1 MVTVGARLI
10 KVITRDLAG
19 LGFHELGVLDTV
31 RFVLNRLSVIG
42 VLVVF
47 LLGAALGFYL
57 TRAHSSSSV
66 TYNTSVILKQVQTL
80 SQLVTVKY
88 VVENVVVAEDAKW
101 YGDNRVLLVAHGI
114 VKAGIYLDQIKPGDV
129 TISGK
134 KLKIKLPAP
143 AITDVYLDEH
153 KTEILERT
161 TGLMRA
167 FDKDLEQNARKNAVQ
182 KLTRAAYDNGII
194 KEAGERARTQ
204 LGNLF
209 YQLGFDDVTFL

>member
-1 MVTVGARLI
+1 VFDTVG
-10 KVITRDLAG
+10 T
-19 LGFHELGVLDTV
+19 
-31 RFVLNRLSVIG
+31 VLNRLAIIG
-42 VLVVF
+42 VLVIF
-47 LLGAALGFYL
+47 LIGAALGFYL
-57 TRAHSSSSV
+57 TRVNRPSSV

-88 VVENVVVAEDAKW
+88 VMENVVVAEDAKW

-114 VKAGIYLDQIKPGDV
+114 VKAGIYLDQIKPGDISV
-129 TISGK
+129 SGK
-134 KLKIKLPAP
+134 KLKIKLPAA

-194 KEAGERARTQ
+194 KEANERARTQ
-204 LGNLF
+204 MSNLF
-209 YQLGFDDVTFL
+209 YQLGFEDVSFQ